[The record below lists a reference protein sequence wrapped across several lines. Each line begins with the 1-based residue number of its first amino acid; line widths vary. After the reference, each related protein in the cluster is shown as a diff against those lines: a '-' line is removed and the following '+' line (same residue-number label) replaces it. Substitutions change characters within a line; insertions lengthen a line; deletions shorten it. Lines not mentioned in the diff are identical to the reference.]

1 VLSGMRASPELR
13 WFLILALPLTL
24 GLKLVVRPDLNVAS
38 DTDVQRKV
46 AEFLRR
52 QHFIV
57 ALSDRA
63 GEGQYML
70 RASAGPCRILIAKSD
85 PIAWDSAALR
95 SKATGGDRVF
105 VVFRGRTYE
114 DQPTW
119 LTVPYF
125 VWSRLKRELGMR
137 AEAAPLLSVIATDGC
152 GAERLPWSELS

>member
-1 VLSGMRASPELR
+1 VKYSTALK

-24 GLKLVVRPDLNVAS
+24 GLKLVVRPDRSVAS
-38 DTDVQRKV
+38 EADVQQKV
-46 AEFLRR
+46 AEFFSR
-52 QHFIV
+52 QHFTV
-57 ALSDRA
+57 DLT

-70 RASAGPCRILIAKSD
+70 RASAGPCRILVSKSD
-85 PIAWDSAALR
+85 PMAWDSAR
-95 SKATGGDRVF
+95 IRRNATDGDRVF

-125 VWSRLKRELGMR
+125 FWSRFERELGLR
-137 AEAAPLLSVIATDGC
+137 GQAAPLLSVIATAGC